1 MPSPLRGPPCPAPP
15 NPPNPTTAPRV
26 VLDPDHSP
34 MTAGRPPHPRP
45 TTESATLAIC
55 GAALSL
61 GVLVAVFAARPLSAQ
76 EDTAT
81 HVLTLG
87 DAARLAAHQ
96 SAAARAAHAQAQE
109 STAERH
115 LKRGS
120 FLPTLYGYGQESEL
134 VENSAALLRF
144 PPLPTGSPFNLNALL
159 PPAGID
165 FPPIKSVDLRGYAY
179 DTLFNF
185 SAIQRYRQAQTAERA
200 SYTVASSTAESAAN
214 TAATSYLSAQQANAV
229 LAARLA
235 DSSLAA
241 DLLNI
246 ARQQL
251 QAGVGIALDVTRAQA
266 QLASTRAQL
275 IAARADRDRTQL
287 DLLRALGL
295 SLDAHIVLSD
305 SLNHMPV
312 SDTLPGE
319 TAEIDLALRHR
330 PDLRALDEQLS
341 AAEQQVSAIRAERL
355 PSLEA
360 FGNKGVQG
368 GNYIR
373 LLDVYTWGVGVSV
386 PVFDGFR
393 RESRI
398 EEQEAVS
405 RQLEIQRRDLQQQ
418 AAIDVRR
425 AFLDLGAARQQ
436 LDAANEQLTLTQQ
449 ELSESRERFRAGVA
463 GNADVITASLDL
475 NSARTQ
481 EVNAL
486 ASYQAARVSLARAT
500 GAVTELP

>member
-1 MPSPLRGPPCPAPP
+1 
-15 NPPNPTTAPRV
+15 
-26 VLDPDHSP
+26 
-34 MTAGRPPHPRP
+34 MTAGRPNQLLHALELPVGAAPCLLHPLAGA
-45 TTESATLAIC
+45 TAQTLAQARRTLRAIVL
-55 GAALSL
+55 GAVI
-61 GVLVAVFAARPLSAQ
+61 GGCCIVAPEPAAAQ
-76 EDTAT
+76 QDTGT

-96 SAAARAAHAQAQE
+96 SATAQAAHAEAQQ
-109 STAERH
+109 STAQAH
-115 LKRGS
+115 LRRGS
-120 FLPTLYGYGQESEL
+120 FLPTVYGLGQETEL

-144 PPLPTGSPFNLNALL
+144 PPVPAGSPLNLNALL

-165 FPPIKSVDLRGYAY
+165 FPPIKAVDLRAYAS

-185 SAIQRYRQAQTAERA
+185 GTLQRYRQAQMAERA
-200 SYTVASSTAESAAN
+200 SYAVASSTAELSAG
-214 TAATSYLSAQQANAV
+214 TAATAYLTTQQANAV

-275 IAARADRDRTQL
+275 IAARSTRDGAQL

-295 SLDAHIVLSD
+295 SLDAHLVLSD
-305 SLNHMPV
+305 SLNRMPTT
-312 SDTLPGE
+312 DTLPQESG
-319 TAEIDLALRHR
+319 EIDLALRHR
-330 PDLRALDEQLS
+330 PDLRALDDQLT

-368 GNYIR
+368 GNYVR
-373 LLDVYTWGVGVSV
+373 LLEVYQWGVGVSV

-398 EEQEAVS
+398 EEQEAV
-405 RQLEIQRRDLQQQ
+405 RRELEIRRRDLRQQ

-425 AFLDLGAARQQ
+425 AFLNLASARQQ
-436 LDAANEQLTLTQQ
+436 LDAANEQLTFAQQ

-463 GNADVITASLDL
+463 GDADVITASLDL
-475 NSARTQ
+475 NSARTLQ
-481 EVNAL
+481 VNAL
-486 ASYQAARVSLARAT
+486 TSYQTARVSLAQAT
-500 GAVTELP
+500 GSVTDLP